1 MRPEDEDRL
10 SFTESIGD
18 QLPADEVTG
27 RIDLAGSVPLDE
39 EKGALIELRFD
50 SERGAWRD
58 YTAGDAIFQWEDK
71 DGHDPNSKAPKCED
85 FNEMLDKDGKSRSLY
100 NVLML
105 PITSAPRTIRP
116 PQGVDDDARAT
127 EITDFVTHVLMRPRS
142 DGGML
147 TPIPDVVA
155 QLSSALCFRR
165 TFHELV
171 WTQIEYQGGQKAG
184 YKKIAYRPNSSCAV
198 LRNEKNG
205 DIEGFKQTFNRNGK
219 EIIRRFTGPYQMVH
233 LHCTARNPIEGE
245 SELEIAYW
253 CWRAKQKLRYL
264 WFTYLENAALPRTI
278 VRARNDDA
286 AKKVAKAIAAVRNS
300 GVVAIPAD
308 WAQEIKTLDVSGK
321 GAGEYQQAIKALDGE
336 AAESI
341 LARFTELAGAAT
353 EGRGSYA
360 LSKDQSD
367 LYLKLMGSFAAEPA
381 DSLTNV
387 AIMNLVRYNYGF
399 DAPIPTFEIGPI
411 SQEDAETSLELLK
424 TFGNALPETT
434 NIPTEFI
441 MDLIM
446 EVGRHLNMDLDK
458 LLDAIEAKTAE
469 IEQQSQ
475 IKLQQQMMGA
485 FGALEAGADQI
496 AGAMGVTP
504 GAGIA
509 GQMLPGPMP
518 GSGGGEP
525 TIQGDTLIIP

>member
-1 MRPEDEDRL
+1 MSDDEL
-10 SFTESIGD
+10 SFIEAVGD
-18 QLPADEVTG
+18 QLPADPETG
-27 RIDLAGSVPLDE
+27 RIDLAGSVPMDP
-39 EKGALIELRFD
+39 EKAQVIELKFD

-58 YTAGDAIFQWEDK
+58 YTAGELVFEWSPDDEHNPAYK
-71 DGHDPNSKAPKCED
+71 GPRAED
-85 FNEMLDKDGKSRSLY
+85 FDEMLCKDGKSRSLY
-100 NVLML
+100 NVLTL
-105 PITSAPRTIRP
+105 PITSAPRSIRP
-116 PQGVDDDARAT
+116 PQGVEDDERAG

-142 DGGML
+142 DGGMA
-147 TPIPDVVA
+147 TSIADVVE
-155 QLSSALCFRR
+155 QLTSALMYRR

-171 WTQIEYQGGQKAG
+171 WTQIEYQGTQKAG
-184 YKKIAYRPNSSCAV
+184 FKKIALRPGRSCTV
-198 LRNEKNG
+198 LRDERSG
-205 DIEGFKQTFNRNGK
+205 DIKGFKQRFNRGGK
-219 EIIRRFTGPYQMVH
+219 EIERKFLGPYQMVH
-233 LHCTARNPIEGE
+233 VHGTARNPVEGE

-264 WFTYLENAALPRTI
+264 WFTYLENAALPRTVI
-278 VRARNDDA
+278 RARNDEA

-336 AAESI
+336 AAEAI

-367 LYLKLMGSFAAEPA
+367 LYLKLLGRFAAEPA
-381 DSLTNV
+381 ETLTNV
-387 AIMNLVRYNYGF
+387 AIMNLVRFNYGF

-411 SQEDAETSLELLK
+411 SQEDAETSLELLR

-434 NIPTEFI
+434 NIPTPFI

-458 LLDAIEAKTAE
+458 LQDAIEAKTAE
-469 IEQQSQ
+469 LEQQAQ
-475 IKLQQQMMGA
+475 IKMSQQMMGA
-485 FGALEAGADQI
+485 FGAIEAGAGAI
-496 AGAMGVTP
+496 AGEMGLE
-504 GAGIA
+504 GMAGDMMESA
-509 GQMLPGPMP
+509 
-518 GSGGGEP
+518 GEP
-525 TIQGDTLIIP
+525 VIEGDTLILS